1 MKMTKSL
8 YVIIIFI
15 ALIVFSGCSKKE
27 LNYTVSEVDGIKTY
41 FNKNI
46 PSDPNFKIS
55 PKELFTIDF
64 SENNP
69 DSSLRYINFGNLC
82 ADKEK
87 NIYLVDYMKCKVT
100 KVDSLGKFVTS
111 FGKKG
116 TGPGEMNEPYNIA
129 VMSDTLYVFDYT
141 ERKTNIFDL
150 DGNFI
155 KADFIASNAFF
166 YHISGVND
174 EKFTGI
180 LALDRYGDQGVYTVY
195 QIPIYTKNSL
205 PYKELYNR
213 EEILQPPNDRFWP
226 ANYQPPY
233 AVGKDKIYVM
243 ENSTDKYSILVFNFN
258 GELQY
263 KIRKNYMRLKVTDL
277 DIEDTYLGKTDYKN
291 INTYKNA
298 ANVFGL
304 HATKDGYL
312 LVQASIE
319 RTPENRFDYIVDAF
333 KDGVYINSFKMEIG
347 KAFDIVYTGH
357 NRWFIGDR
365 IYYKNRD
372 DNYLSVYE
380 Y

>member
-1 MKMTKSL
+1 MKTKEKCAMIFL
-8 YVIIIFI
+8 FI
-15 ALIVFSGCSKKE
+15 ALIIFSGCSKKE
-27 LNYTVSEVDGIKTY
+27 LNYTASEVDGIKIY
-41 FNKNI
+41 NNLNI

-55 PKELFTIDF
+55 PKELFTIDL

-69 DSSLRYINFGNLC
+69 DSALRYINFNNIC
-82 ADKEK
+82 VDKDK
-87 NIYLVDYMKCKVT
+87 NIYLVDVEKCKVS
-100 KVDSLGKFVTS
+100 KLDSLGKYVTS

-116 TGPGEMNEPYNIA
+116 TSPGEMNEPLNLTI
-129 VMSDTLYVFDYT
+129 MNERLYVFDYA
-141 ERKTNIFDL
+141 EHKTNIFDL

-166 YHISGVND
+166 YHITGVND

-180 LALDRYGDQGVYTVY
+180 LAMDRYEDEKVYTVY
-195 QIPIYTKNSL
+195 QIPIYTYKSI

-213 EEILQPPNDRFWP
+213 EEILQPPDERFWP

-258 GELQY
+258 GELLY

-277 DIEDTYLGKTDYKN
+277 DIENTYLGKTEYKN
-291 INTYKNA
+291 INTFKNA